1 MRITVSIANWIS
13 SSSLRLFMAVLV
25 LMILPLGFFAYSV
38 SHDLQEQVQKQAAVE
53 SSQIARVSATLVEE
67 HFRQSSAFLQAFAV
81 SPAFRQDWA
90 EGNLEKIVRH
100 LERAKELR
108 PDFVFF
114 SVYDRDGT
122 MRAVYPP
129 DPAVLNQS
137 FAYRDWY
144 KGVTKEW
151 TPYVSEVYQTHVLPR
166 QLVVAMAVPIEDAQ
180 GNPIGILMASYA
192 LDTISKRLITKL
204 NGTWNVVLVDQRGHL
219 SARANIDVMSAP
231 VDLGGLEAVR
241 YVLRG
246 ENGSGIFNQDNQQYF
261 VSYEPVGL
269 YGWGILVEQPEEILK
284 AGAWAVERRMWIL
297 GAVLLALAAGLAA
310 FVSSL
315 YRRLEMGNR
324 FINLSVDMFAVIGF
338 DGYFKYVNPAGEK
351 LLGFSKEKLMAKP
364 RIELIH
370 PDDRPATASEEQRV
384 KSGGTILG
392 FENRYLTG
400 SNSYKWLFW
409 NDIAIP
415 EEKAFYCVAR
425 DVTQSRQFVQQIELQ
440 NRELE
445 ARNHEVERATQL
457 KSKFLASMSHELRTP
472 LNAIVGFSGLLADEI
487 AGPLNEKQRRFVS
500 HIKQGSAH
508 LLQLINDILDLSKIE
523 AGQLDIHCQ
532 DFDLQEALPEV
543 LSTIRPLAMARGITL
558 RENFETAGSVHAD
571 RVRFRQILYN
581 LLSNAVKFTPREG
594 EVAVECV
601 LEGDMVRI
609 SVSDT
614 GGGIRPEDQEVIF
627 EEFRQLEGEGK
638 HQGTGLGLTITRR
651 LVEQQGGRIWLES
664 EVGKGTRFRFTLPA
678 GNSAVH
684 QSEALPVES
693 TEVQIEMEANPLILI
708 VDDDAS
714 SRELLSNYLQ
724 QAGYRIATAGSAGEA
739 LEKAQQ
745 LRPAAITLDIMM
757 PGASGFEALLNLK
770 STNRTSDI
778 PIVVVTIA
786 DQQRMG
792 FALGAADY
800 LVKPVE
806 KSDLT
811 NAIHKHTRQQRAVNA
826 PVLVVDDDP
835 KALELLEVTL
845 RLAGYK
851 TLTAT
856 SGRTALEILETSN
869 VCAIFV
875 DLLMPEMDGLELIL
889 RIRQQAALKDI
900 PIFVLTAKRLTEE
913 EFAILRR
920 QTQALLSKDNSWDQE
935 LIAAIEKSIGKGKT
949 SRFMESA

>member
-1 MRITVSIANWIS
+1 
-13 SSSLRLFMAVLV
+13 
-25 LMILPLGFFAYSV
+25 MILPLGFFAYSV
-38 SHDLQEQVQKQAAVE
+38 THDLEDQIQNQAAVE

-67 HFRQSSAFLQAFAV
+67 HFRQSTAFVNAFAL
-81 SPAFRQDWA
+81 SPSFRQSWTSGRLDDVSLQLK
-90 EGNLEKIVRH
+90 E
-100 LERAKELR
+100 AKELR
-108 PDFVFF
+108 PDFLFF
-114 SVYDRDGT
+114 SVYDLNGR
-122 MRAVYPP
+122 MRAIYPP
-129 DPAVLNQS
+129 DPTVLHQS

-151 TPYVSEVYQTHVLPR
+151 KPYVSEVYQTRVLPQ
-166 QLVVAMAVPIEDAQ
+166 QLVVAMAVPLEDTH
-180 GNPIGILMASYA
+180 GNPIGILMAPYA
-192 LDTISKRLITKL
+192 LDTISKRLVTKL
-204 NGTWNVVLVDQRGHL
+204 KGAWSIVLVDQRGHV
-219 SARANIDVMSAP
+219 SARENIDVMSSP
-231 VDLGGLEAVR
+231 IDFSGLEAVR
-241 YVLRG
+241 RVLHG
-246 ENGSGIFNQDNQQYF
+246 ESGSGIFNQDNREYF
-261 VSYEPVGL
+261 ASYEPVGL
-269 YGWGILVEQPEEILK
+269 YGWGILVEQPKEILQ
-284 AGAWAVERRMWIL
+284 AGAWVMERRVWIL
-297 GAVLLALAAGLAA
+297 EAVFLALAAGLAV

-324 FINLSVDMFAVIGF
+324 FMDLSVDMFVVVGF
-338 DGYFKYVNPAGEK
+338 DGYIKYVNPAGEK
-351 LLGFSKEKLMAKP
+351 LLGFSKEKLMARP

-370 PDDRPATASEEQRV
+370 PDDRPATASEERRV

-400 SNSYKWLFW
+400 NGSYKWLFW
-409 NDIAIP
+409 NDITVP

-425 DVTQSRQFVQQIELQ
+425 DVTQSRQFLQQIEVQ

-457 KSKFLASMSHELRTP
+457 KSTFLASMSHELRTP

-487 AGPLNEKQRRFVS
+487 GGPLNEKQRRFVG

-532 DFDLQEALPEV
+532 DFDLQEALAEA

-558 RENFETAGSVHAD
+558 RENFETAGFVHAD
-571 RVRFRQILYN
+571 RLRFRQILYN

-601 LEGDMVRI
+601 QEGDMARI

-614 GGGIRPEDQEVIF
+614 GSGIRPEDQELIF

-651 LVEQQGGRIWLES
+651 LVEQHGGKIWLES
-664 EVGKGTRFRFTLPA
+664 ELGKGTRFRFTLPTGKTA
-678 GNSAVH
+678 LHTA
-684 QSEALPVES
+684 EALPVES
-693 TEVQIEMEANPLILI
+693 VDAQTAKDAKPLILI
-708 VDDDAS
+708 VDDEAS

-724 QAGYRIATAGSAGEA
+724 QAGYRIATAGSANEA
-739 LEKAQQ
+739 LEKAKQ
-745 LRPAAITLDIMM
+745 LRPEAITLDIMM
-757 PGASGFEALLNLK
+757 PGASGLEALLNLK
-770 STNRTSDI
+770 STDRTADI
-778 PIVVVTIA
+778 PIVVVSIA
-786 DQQRMG
+786 DQQKMG

-806 KSDLT
+806 KSALT
-811 NAIHKHTRQQRAVNA
+811 NAIRKHIRQQRAVKA
-826 PVLVVDDDP
+826 PVLVVDDDL

-845 RLAGYK
+845 RSAGYE

-856 SGRTALEILETSN
+856 SGRTALEILETSS

-875 DLLMPEMDGLELIL
+875 DLLMPEMDGLELIS

-913 EFAILRR
+913 EFAILSR

-935 LIAAIEKSIGKGKT
+935 LIAAIEKSIGKGKA
-949 SRFMESA
+949 SRFAETA